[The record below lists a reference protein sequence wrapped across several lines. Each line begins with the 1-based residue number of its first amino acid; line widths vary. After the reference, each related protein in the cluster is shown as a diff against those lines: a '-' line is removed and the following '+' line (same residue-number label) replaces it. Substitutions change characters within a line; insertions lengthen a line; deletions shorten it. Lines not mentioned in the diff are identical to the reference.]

1 MLDPPAA
8 SGTLTAVAV
17 LDAPRTDAEAGARR
31 ALRDQIARLER
42 ELAAVL
48 ASTYPR
54 IAAPPEPGRI
64 GGPRLLGLAELERT
78 RDALAGRVTDVH
90 RRAAAQ
96 RERQAAARVRLQA
109 LLADPPAH
117 KGERIA
123 HAELGLPGCTVYA
136 VLPRFGPV
144 GLLTNWWRVKVS
156 SGCPL
161 ASALS
166 PKFGAAPV
174 AANF

>member
-1 MLDPPAA
+1 VAAIGDPRVAA
-8 SGTLTAVAV
+8 RDEA
-17 LDAPRTDAEAGARR
+17 RAERAARQT
-31 ALRDQIARLER
+31 LRDQIARLER

-54 IAAPPEPGRI
+54 VAAPPAPGRPRA
-64 GGPRLLGLAELERT
+64 PRLLDLAQLERT
-78 RDALAGRVTDVH
+78 RDALAARLSDVE

-96 RERQAAARVRLQA
+96 ARSQAAARARLQA
-109 LLADPPAH
+109 MLADPPAH

-123 HAELGLPGCTVYA
+123 NAELGLPGCTTYA
-136 VLPRFGPV
+136 VLPRLGPV

-161 ASALS
+161 
-166 PKFGAAPV
+166 PR
-174 AANF
+174 

>member
-1 MLDPPAA
+1 VAA
-8 SGTLTAVAV
+8 LAAPLAV
-17 LDAPRTDAEAGARR
+17 PEAAARR

-42 ELAAVL
+42 ELATVL

-54 IAAPPEPGRI
+54 VAAPPLAGRA

-78 RDALAGRVTDVH
+78 RDALAARVSDVH
-90 RRAAAQ
+90 ARVAAQ
-96 RERQAAARVRLQA
+96 RASQAAARARLQA
-109 LLADPPAH
+109 MLADPPAH
-117 KGERIA
+117 KGERIT

-144 GLLTNWWRVKVS
+144 GLLGDWWRVKVS

-161 ASALS
+161 
-166 PKFGAAPV
+166 PG
-174 AANF
+174 

>member
-1 MLDPPAA
+1 
-8 SGTLTAVAV
+8 VATV
-17 LDAPRTDAEAGARR
+17 AAPRTDAEAAARR
-31 ALRDQIARLER
+31 ALRGQIARLER
-42 ELAAVL
+42 ELATVL

-54 IAAPPEPGRI
+54 IAAHPVAHRS

-78 RDALAGRVTDVH
+78 RDALAARLSDVH
-90 RRAAAQ
+90 ARAAAQ
-96 RERQAAARVRLQA
+96 RAGQAAARARLQA
-109 LLADPPAH
+109 MLADPPAH

-156 SGCPL
+156 SGCP
-161 ASALS
+161 
-166 PKFGAAPV
+166 
-174 AANF
+174 

>member
-1 MLDPPAA
+1 VAA
-8 SGTLTAVAV
+8 LAAPLAV
-17 LDAPRTDAEAGARR
+17 PEAAARR
-31 ALRDQIARLER
+31 ALRDQIAHLER
-42 ELAAVL
+42 ELATVL

-54 IAAPPEPGRI
+54 VAAPPPAGRT

-78 RDALAGRVTDVH
+78 RDALAARLSDVDARV
-90 RRAAAQ
+90 AAQ
-96 RERQAAARVRLQA
+96 RASQAAARARLQA
-109 LLADPPAH
+109 MLADPPAH

-144 GLLTNWWRVKVS
+144 GLLTGWWRVKVS

-161 ASALS
+161 
-166 PKFGAAPV
+166 PG
-174 AANF
+174 

>member
-1 MLDPPAA
+1 VAA
-8 SGTLTAVAV
+8 LA
-17 LDAPRTDAEAGARR
+17 APRTDEEAGARR

-54 IAAPPEPGRI
+54 IAAHPEPARPRA
-64 GGPRLLGLAELERT
+64 PRLLDLGQLERT
-78 RDALAGRVTDVH
+78 RDALAARLGDVQ
-90 RRAAAQ
+90 RRAAEQADAQ
-96 RERQAAARVRLQA
+96 SAARARLQA
-109 LLADPPAH
+109 MLADPPAH

-123 HAELGLPGCTVYA
+123 NAELGLPGCTTYA
-136 VLPRFGPV
+136 VLPRLGPV

-161 ASALS
+161 
-166 PKFGAAPV
+166 PR
-174 AANF
+174 